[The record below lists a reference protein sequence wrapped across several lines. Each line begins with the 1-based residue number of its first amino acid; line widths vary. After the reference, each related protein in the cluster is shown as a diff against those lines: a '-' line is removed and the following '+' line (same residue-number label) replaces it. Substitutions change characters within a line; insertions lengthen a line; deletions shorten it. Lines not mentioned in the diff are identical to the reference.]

1 MEYNTRRIINEELWR
16 SVVWIAVGLF
26 GWSMILSSTDQL
38 EATAY
43 TALGLPLLTW
53 ATLTIFMITLRVTTG
68 MELKVET
75 ASGKYLVWFV
85 GLVVGG
91 FLVLWMILVE
101 NQSWGISVAY
111 IVGAVLGTLIWRG
124 YIVRAGQ

>member
-91 FLVLWMILVE
+91 FLVFWMILVE

>member
-1 MEYNTRRIINEELWR
+1 MEYNTKRIINEELWR

-53 ATLTIFMITLRVTTG
+53 LLLTIFMINLRVSTG

-75 ASGKYLVWFV
+75 ESGKYLVWFV

-91 FLVLWMILVE
+91 FFVLWMILVE
-101 NQSWGISVAY
+101 NQPWSIGAMY

-124 YIVRAGQ
+124 YIARAGQ